1 MQRINYMKAILQWQT
16 AVSEIRRIQLL
27 DQEAGFLTPATADR
41 NQAWFTEVMQSIEEH
56 VAEADGQQLTEYGTH
71 VDLPPNYRPTEGAAP
86 SATEEPRRSPQAR
99 ALALANTRVTQ
110 QQHEIQLLT
119 HELRMQ
125 TRHAQTRISGLERDN
140 EGLKRDNDDLLRT
153 NRELLQENRRAREA
167 FRQVGIE
174 PPAYS
179 AGLVNARE
187 SSRNRSRSPYREP
200 GFGSTRRYRQR
211 SPVGR
216 REGAPHPPPRAE
228 ISRPGM
234 MIRFGRRQEPA
245 NEPTSL
251 RGHGPVSLVF
261 GRREPATP
269 SQAPNHPYI
278 RRREQGRSIGAS
290 GQRQDRER
298 PFASTTPRDQARNRS
313 RMPDWQP
320 AGEPASRRSGSRQ
333 RAGNM
338 TTWTR
343 SRAER
348 TPPEQRSQER
358 HPMFGGLAVA
368 SYPGGTTAYEEGLTE
383 GGRLC
388 GRLAADWRR

>member
-16 AVSEIRRIQLL
+16 AVGEIRRIQLL
-27 DQEAGFLTPATADR
+27 DQETGFLTPATADR

-99 ALALANTRVTQ
+99 ALALANTRATQ
-110 QQHEIQLLT
+110 QQHEIQRLT

-245 NEPTSL
+245 
-251 RGHGPVSLVF
+251 
-261 GRREPATP
+261 TP
-269 SQAPNHPYI
+269 SQAPNQPYI
-278 RRREQGRSIGAS
+278 RRSEQGRSIGAS

-368 SYPGGTTAYEEGLTE
+368 SYPGARLLT
-383 GGRLC
+383 
-388 GRLAADWRR
+388 RRA